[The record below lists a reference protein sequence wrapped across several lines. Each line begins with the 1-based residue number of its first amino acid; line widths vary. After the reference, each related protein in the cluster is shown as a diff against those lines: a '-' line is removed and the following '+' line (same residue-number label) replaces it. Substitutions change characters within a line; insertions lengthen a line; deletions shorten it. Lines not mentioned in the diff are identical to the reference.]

1 MADTLFFSAQ
11 TKPAAGLTVERLY
24 GVLTIAMEIDP
35 EDSRIIAAECTFST
49 AVANNF
55 FSRLLVQKNLLTDF
69 EHILESIEK
78 RYKGEVRKALIVGIK
93 KIYRDY
99 TAWLGAQSRTLKPQA

>member
-11 TKPAAGLTVERLY
+11 TKPAAGLTVEKLY

-35 EDSRIIAAECTFST
+35 EDSRILDAECTFST
-49 AVANNF
+49 AVARTF
-55 FSRLLVQKNLLTDF
+55 FSKLVVQKNLLDDIQN
-69 EHILESIEK
+69 ILESIEK
-78 RYKGEVRKALIVGIK
+78 RYKGEVRKALVVGIK

-99 TAWLGAQSRTLKPQA
+99 LAWRNAHPSVT